1 LICPNCQLIDIAA
14 DAKICPRCGDVLTG
28 RPTLSEN
35 EIDNIKEKS
44 ILRGKIAELESR
56 AKTRRSKIS
65 ELRTYVIL
73 LLIIL
78 LFGKFLCNK
87 KKLPSI
93 SAFGSHIE
101 AEFAAEQLQFHRF
114 VMKELMHEAPTFL
127 YITTYGD
134 NPETLSRAFYKNRNY
149 VDTILV
155 DNYIYNDKQI
165 PTGDTLILRKNPIQP
180 ISNILEIK
188 AIQKAELIK
197 GDKGVLRDLNI
208 GQDE

>member
-1 LICPNCQLIDIAA
+1 MICPNCQLIDIA
-14 DAKICPRCGDVLTG
+14 DGAKICPRCGDVLTG
-28 RPTLSEN
+28 RPALSEK
-35 EIDNIKEKS
+35 EVDNIKEKS

-56 AKTRRSKIS
+56 AKRRRSKIS

-73 LLIIL
+73 LLIL
-78 LFGKFLCNK
+78 LFFGKLLCNK
-87 KKLPSI
+87 KKQPSI

-101 AEFAAEQLQFHRF
+101 AEFAMEQLQFHGF

-134 NPETLSRAFYKNRNY
+134 NPESLSRAFYKNRNY

-165 PTGDTLILRKNPIQP
+165 PVGDTLILRKNPTQK
-180 ISNILEIK
+180 ISNILEMK
-188 AIQKAELIK
+188 AIQKAALVK
-197 GDKGVLRDLNI
+197 GDKEVLKDLNV
-208 GQDE
+208 E